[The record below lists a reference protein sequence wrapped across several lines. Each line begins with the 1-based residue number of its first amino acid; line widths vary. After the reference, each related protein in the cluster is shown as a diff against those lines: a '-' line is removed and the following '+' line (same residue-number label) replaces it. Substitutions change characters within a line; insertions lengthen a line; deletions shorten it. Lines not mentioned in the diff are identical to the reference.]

1 MKLTNWLPRPLQRFV
16 RERMTIYVYTYG
28 FRPSAVVEEQA
39 LKFRI
44 SGRELTVKADY
55 RTALYDM
62 ITEVVDYDA
71 YQLQQIQWDSHREPH
86 IIDIGANVGVTAL
99 VFSQIP
105 TRVTAHVTTFQAQ
118 RRFQRE
124 ATPALNAGA
133 SRPAPLRD
141 PCPLPRFE
149 RRSQQNPLAAP

>member
-105 TRVTAHVTTFQAQ
+105 TDRIGSSNGARDYLSSTTSIPE
-118 RRFQRE
+118 RS
-124 ATPALNAGA
+124 N
-133 SRPAPLRD
+133 SS
-141 PCPLPRFE
+141 FE
-149 RRSQQNPLAAP
+149 RGSFPARSVKRYLSTATI